1 MTGET
6 PMVVLDADDPAVEDD
21 TLGPRIE
28 VDGAVW
34 RPFLGVDDVRS
45 VRANL
50 AAQVE
55 HPDEALLCAAL
66 RYYFDEDAFLRV
78 DQADLG

>member
-1 MTGET
+1 
-6 PMVVLDADDPAVEDD
+6 MVVLDADDPAVHDD
-21 TLGPRIE
+21 KAGPWVE
-28 VDGAVW
+28 VGGGVW

-55 HPDEALLCAAL
+55 THEEALLYEAL
-66 RYYFDEDAFLRV
+66 SYYFDQDAFLRV
-78 DQADLG
+78 DGADLG